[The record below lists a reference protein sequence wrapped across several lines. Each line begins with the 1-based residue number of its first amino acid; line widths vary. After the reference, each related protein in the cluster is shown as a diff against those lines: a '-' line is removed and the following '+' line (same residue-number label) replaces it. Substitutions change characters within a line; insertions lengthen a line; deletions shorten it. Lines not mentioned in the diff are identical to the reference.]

1 MPVIRD
7 DHDPNAHSAPIM
19 QFKVLT
25 DARYTRWR
33 SWIKRLARQRRY
45 RQNRLRAEK
54 SRIHKTLK

>member
-1 MPVIRD
+1 
-7 DHDPNAHSAPIM
+7 M